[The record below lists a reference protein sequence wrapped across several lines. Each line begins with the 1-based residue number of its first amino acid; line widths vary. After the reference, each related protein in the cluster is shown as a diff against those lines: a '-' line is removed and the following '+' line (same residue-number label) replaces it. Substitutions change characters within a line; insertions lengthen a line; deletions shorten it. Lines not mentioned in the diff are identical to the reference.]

1 MRKKGK
7 RLVTACLLIK
17 TF

>member
-7 RLVTACLLIK
+7 RLVTAGLLVK